1 MALTR
6 RKTTKSSGKPK
17 EAPKPDTSIEKGSV
31 NLAEKTAPML
41 GKCTKCKVMPA
52 HCEVDHLCY
61 DCRKTKA
68 GYVYDEKTN
77 RYIKAKEKK

>member
-1 MALTR
+1 
-6 RKTTKSSGKPK
+6 
-17 EAPKPDTSIEKGSV
+17 
-31 NLAEKTAPML
+31 
-41 GKCTKCKVMPA
+41 MPA